1 MTVLYTY
8 FHAKCLL
15 FGQVVSG
22 ANRCGLGENGG
33 LGDTPPTVLQWP
45 VFRRH
50 FDRFTNIAGNPNR
63 PPMYMVGSGI
73 TERYLNEVSEGEKVC
88 VCGER
93 REREREREES
103 VCGRETKE
111 IERERPRA
119 RERERENER
128 EREQESKR
136 RHSTIRSERRA
147 GEREGEKR

>member
-8 FHAKCLL
+8 FNAKCLL

-93 REREREREES
+93 ERERERERES
-103 VCGRETKE
+103 VCVREIKE

-119 RERERENER
+119 RERERE
-128 EREQESKR
+128 
-136 RHSTIRSERRA
+136 
-147 GEREGEKR
+147 

>member
-8 FHAKCLL
+8 FNAKCLL

-93 REREREREES
+93 ERERERERKC
-103 VCGRETKE
+103 VCARDKGDRK
-111 IERERPRA
+111 RA
-119 RERERENER
+119 TACERERERE
-128 EREQESKR
+128 
-136 RHSTIRSERRA
+136 
-147 GEREGEKR
+147 